1 MTVLD
6 EDKKRKNSTF
16 IFKLTK
22 TVNPSSYE
30 SEQEASTPLLKLSN
44 VDNRH
49 FVLEQHGKRRRDS
62 EDDEGNPS
70 LEEGKNEAKDDE
82 LPPEINQMIE
92 QYLTLTKKEKTG
104 DNTRRKKPSKK
115 HFTGESAKIATLPSL
130 DYVYDIYHLESV
142 PEDEMTRYEQQNVG
156 FVKIVNKDMDLLP
169 DEEEDSNNEIR
180 SDDEDSNEE
189 NYYQNDYPEDED
201 DDRSVLFGSE
211 GEEIA
216 EEEDEKN
223 NKQPWNYDKILRADE
238 GDNANDN
245 DEYTELFNKLDGSGN
260 ILKSINKNNF
270 VDLDKPTDATE
281 ATDSDAEEE
290 DIDVDFNELDHDNSL
305 MTDYGEDIY
314 PRNNFFPTDEDDPLA
329 QHRDRIFGQLQKKID
344 EH

>member
-1 MTVLD
+1 M
-6 EDKKRKNSTF
+6 
-16 IFKLTK
+16 
-22 TVNPSSYE
+22 
-30 SEQEASTPLLKLSN
+30 LKLSN

-211 GEEIA
+211 GEE
-216 EEEDEKN
+216 
-223 NKQPWNYDKILRADE
+223 L
-238 GDNANDN
+238 
-245 DEYTELFNKLDGSGN
+245 
-260 ILKSINKNNF
+260 
-270 VDLDKPTDATE
+270 
-281 ATDSDAEEE
+281 
-290 DIDVDFNELDHDNSL
+290 SL
-305 MTDYGEDIY
+305 I
-314 PRNNFFPTDEDDPLA
+314 
-329 QHRDRIFGQLQKKID
+329 HI
-344 EH
+344 